1 MSNKTFK
8 ILITVLIFLALFLPV
23 KCVYDEITEPRWT
36 WKEICKDTE
45 KRAKFIVDCAKA
57 ANPMS
62 DEEGEDLVRQCDI
75 TSKHL
80 FCEYTKE
87 YY

>member
-1 MSNKTFK
+1 MSDKTFK
-8 ILITVLIFLALFLPV
+8 ILISVICLAILF
-23 KCVYDEITEPRWT
+23 CFATCTTEPKFT
-36 WKEICKDTE
+36 WKTICKDTE

-62 DEEGEDLVRQCDI
+62 DEEGEDLVKQCAI
-75 TSKHL
+75 TAENL

-87 YY
+87 YH

>member
-1 MSNKTFK
+1 MSDKTFK
-8 ILITVLIFLALFLPV
+8 ILILVICLVILF
-23 KCVYDEITEPRWT
+23 CFATCTTEPRWT
-36 WKEICKDTE
+36 SKEICKDTE

-62 DEEGEDLVRQCDI
+62 DSDEGGGALVRQCDI

-80 FCEYTKE
+80 FCEYVKE
-87 YY
+87 KY

>member
-1 MSNKTFK
+1 MSDITFK
-8 ILITVLIFLALFLPV
+8 ILITVLISLALFLPV

-36 WKEICKDTE
+36 WKTICKDTE
-45 KRAKFIVDCAKA
+45 KRAKFIINCAKA

-62 DEEGEDLVRQCDI
+62 DEEGEDLVKQCAI
-75 TSKHL
+75 TAENL